1 MANQQ
6 PQDNTV
12 DNKRMNRE
20 NMPFIVIELILLMAY
35 LLRFGDKGIVV
46 PVLFFVIGGQQL
58 FNGLRFCENDPKQKK
73 FYFACGFG
81 SFAAALFL
89 ILNDSLLK

>member
-1 MANQQ
+1 MAKKQL
-6 PQDNTV
+6 QDNTV

-20 NMPFIVIELILLMAY
+20 NMPFIVIELALLVSY
-35 LLRFGDKGIVV
+35 LFKIGDKGIVV
-46 PVLFFVIGGQQL
+46 PVLFFVIGAQQL
-58 FNGLRFCENDPKQKK
+58 FNGMRFYSNHPKQQK
-73 FYFACGFG
+73 FSFACGFG